1 MKKLIERLNDENWS
15 QTSKNIIDLLKIEL
29 HNGLISDVR
38 KKFEPER
45 KKQLDQLKKEFINNI
60 EIKTI
65 DDQLNQY
72 TNDIFKIN
80 KTIQDT
86 INFDLISF
94 IKKDIEEKYMSKYPN
109 TIELIKYIFESGKN
123 NLRILSIFN
132 YLVFSSTSQSNKS
145 NAGNTGQDMIETM
158 LEAIGVKN
166 YKSQFKSASGS
177 DTDFVFPRAKNVAEV
192 EIFVAVQFSSNDRF
206 RMVSGELKSGAQA
219 YSVTGNG
226 MDASSKYLHCVG
238 AEILQSMIDKNFKL
252 VCYAKEINREISD
265 LEKSLEKRNKDGS
278 KPKRH
283 ASIEVKLNYY
293 KNYTI
298 SFEVFANMLQKRFD

>member
-60 EIKTI
+60 EIKKI

-109 TIELIKYIFESGKN
+109 TITH
-123 NLRILSIFN
+123 RILCN
-132 YLVFSSTSQSNKS
+132 LTSSW
-145 NAGNTGQDMIETM
+145 D
-158 LEAIGVKN
+158 
-166 YKSQFKSASGS
+166 
-177 DTDFVFPRAKNVAEV
+177 
-192 EIFVAVQFSSNDRF
+192 
-206 RMVSGELKSGAQA
+206 
-219 YSVTGNG
+219 
-226 MDASSKYLHCVG
+226 
-238 AEILQSMIDKNFKL
+238 
-252 VCYAKEINREISD
+252 
-265 LEKSLEKRNKDGS
+265 
-278 KPKRH
+278 
-283 ASIEVKLNYY
+283 
-293 KNYTI
+293 
-298 SFEVFANMLQKRFD
+298 